1 MIKINLFRV
10 AWVLAFLLCSSSVAY
25 SQALIGQD
33 YLGLLSNRFPHDEV
47 RRVLP
52 ERSAIG
58 VLDVTFGSETTP
70 LVRILDSR
78 SPEYLRVHFL
88 NNTCVRNRNCGT
100 YEPLYGYSLSSLEA
114 ALLKKDPKIIRPL
127 QARVRLYRAIQ
138 LAHPDTTFLASPI
151 LEHNLKFPAWR
162 VLADAVLEAWPDVQ
176 LVNSPMRGVAAE
188 SYRGA
193 WIEKHGNPAERNAK
207 TYSLDGSDASD
218 INIGAWVRDTKG
230 AIISFTWTRS
240 YNLRT
245 QGTTWVDP
253 RARTAAPTR
262 RILEEM
268 LHITDPAPSKPTPT
282 FRCSFKPFDNTFI
295 WKPLSE
301 DKGTG
306 DVRANYPVLI
316 AKPKVTTAVLVDYKG
331 RTAAKLGYYGKYTDG
346 RNRYYSKWSGGS
358 GLGGYQIQQ
367 KAKAQS
373 GSPYVY
379 FKVGS
384 TCYGPILTGRRQG
397 SYR

>member
-1 MIKINLFRV
+1 MIRISAFRV
-10 AWVLAFLLCSSSVAY
+10 ASTVIFLLCLPSITFG
-25 SQALIGQD
+25 QALIGQD
-33 YLGLLSNRFPHDEV
+33 FLGLLSNKFSHDEV

-52 ERSAIG
+52 QRSAIG
-58 VLDVTFGSETTP
+58 VLDITFGSEIAP
-70 LVRILDSR
+70 LDNIIASNNPKYV
-78 SPEYLRVHFL
+78 RVHFL

-114 ALLKKDPKIIRPL
+114 AILRKDSKILNPLK
-127 QARVRLYRAIQ
+127 ARVRLYRALQ
-138 LAHPDTTFLASPI
+138 AAHPETIFLPSPI

-162 VLADAVLEAWPDVQ
+162 ILADTVLSEWPTAQ
-176 LVNSPMRGVAAE
+176 LVNSGMRGVSTEA
-188 SYRGA
+188 YKGA
-193 WIEKHGNPAERNAK
+193 WIEKHGSPAERNAK
-207 TYSLDGSDASD
+207 TYSHDGSEASD

-245 QGTTWVDP
+245 QSPNWVDP

-262 RILEEM
+262 RILEEI
-268 LHITDPAPSKPTPT
+268 LHITDAAPSKPTPT

-316 AKPKVTTAVLVDYKG
+316 AKPQLSTAVLVDYKG
-331 RTAAKLGYYGKYTDG
+331 RTVAKLGYYGKYTDG
-346 RNRYYSKWSGGS
+346 RNRYYSKYRGGS

-367 KAKAQS
+367 KALAQS
-373 GSPYVY
+373 GNAYTY
-379 FKVGS
+379 FKVGN

-397 SYR
+397 DYR

>member
-1 MIKINLFRV
+1 MIKNSLFRV
-10 AWVLAFLLCSSSVAY
+10 ALSVVCLLCLPSVSLA
-25 SQALIGQD
+25 QALIGQD
-33 YLGLLSNRFPHDEV
+33 YLGFLSNKFPHAEV
-47 RRVLP
+47 RNTLP
-52 ERSAIG
+52 KGMPVG
-58 VLDVTFGSETTP
+58 VLDVTFGSDTTVLGDLLSSTTP
-70 LVRILDSR
+70 N
-78 SPEYLRVHFL
+78 YLRVHFL

-100 YEPLYGYSLSSLEA
+100 YEPLYGYTLSSLEA
-114 ALLKKDPKIIRPL
+114 AILRKDPRILDPL
-127 QARVRLYRAIQ
+127 KRRVTLYKGIADGHIE
-138 LAHPDTTFLASPI
+138 TKFLLSPI
-151 LEHNLKFPAWR
+151 LEHNLKYPAWR
-162 VLADAVLEAWPDVQ
+162 VLSDAVREAWPGVQ

-188 SYRGA
+188 AYKGA
-193 WIEKHGNPAERNAK
+193 WVEKHGNPAERNGK
-207 TYSLDGSDASD
+207 TYSLDGSEASD

-230 AIISFTWTRS
+230 SIISFTWTRS

-245 QGTTWVDP
+245 QGLTWVDP
-253 RARTAAPTR
+253 RDRTAAPTR
-262 RILEEM
+262 RILEEE
-268 LHITDPAPSKPTPT
+268 LHITDAAPAKPTPT
-282 FRCSFKPFDNTFI
+282 FRCNFKKFDDTFI

-316 AKPKVTTAVLVDYKG
+316 AKPQLSTAVLVDYKG

-346 RNRYYSKWSGGS
+346 RNRYYSKYTGGS

-373 GSPYVY
+373 GSPYTY
-379 FKVGS
+379 FKVGN

>member
-1 MIKINLFRV
+1 MIKNSLFRV
-10 AWVLAFLLCSSSVAY
+10 ALVIIFLLCLPSASLA
-25 SQALIGQD
+25 QALIGQD
-33 YLGLLSNRFPHDEV
+33 YLGLLSTKFPHAEV
-47 RRVLP
+47 KHVLP
-52 ERSAIG
+52 KGMPIG
-58 VLDVTFGSETTP
+58 VLDITFGSEIS
-70 LVRILDSR
+70 LLDSIV
-78 SPEYLRVHFL
+78 SNNTPKYLRVHFL

-100 YEPLYGYSLSSLEA
+100 YEPLYGYTLSSLEA
-114 ALLKKDPKIIRPL
+114 AILRKDAKILDPLKR
-127 QARVRLYRAIQ
+127 RVRLYKS
-138 LAHPDTTFLASPI
+138 LAERHLETKFLPSPI
-151 LEHNLKFPAWR
+151 LEHNLKNPAWR
-162 VLADAVLEAWPDVQ
+162 ILADAVLEVWPNAQ

-188 SYRGA
+188 SYKGA
-193 WIEKHGNPAERNAK
+193 WVEKHGSPAERSGK

-245 QGTTWVDP
+245 QGDTWVDP
-253 RARTAAPTR
+253 RDRTAASTR

-268 LHITDPAPSKPTPT
+268 LHITDAAPAKPTPT

-316 AKPKVTTAVLVDYKG
+316 AKPLAKPAVLVDYKG
-331 RTAAKLGYYGKYTDG
+331 RAVAKLGYYGKYIDG
-346 RNRYYSKWSGGS
+346 RNRYYSKYTGGS

-367 KAKAQS
+367 KALAQS
-373 GSPYVY
+373 GSPYTY
-379 FKVGS
+379 YKVGN